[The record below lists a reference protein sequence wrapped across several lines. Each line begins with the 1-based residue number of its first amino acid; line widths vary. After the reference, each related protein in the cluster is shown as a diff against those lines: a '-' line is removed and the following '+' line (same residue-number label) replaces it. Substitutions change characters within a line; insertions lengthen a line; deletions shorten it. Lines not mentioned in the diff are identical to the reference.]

1 MEIDNDNNNNK
12 NNDKITIIMIIIK
25 SNMYKN
31 RYANE
36 NKIYKPFVDSTC

>member
-12 NNDKITIIMIIIK
+12 NNDKITIIIIK